1 MGRVIYQ
8 IFLIVNYFQTS
19 KFAKNYVF
27 APKFY
32 NKWLKIPFINRTN
45 RSFTALIK
53 EWCQKNQP
61 H

>member
-1 MGRVIYQ
+1 MVRVIYQ
-8 IFLIVNYFQTS
+8 IFLIVDYFQTS

-32 NKWLKIPFINRTN
+32 NKWLKIPFINR
-45 RSFTALIK
+45 SFTSLIE